1 MHSISTFAPR
11 GSAATGTVDR
21 AGRWDPKRSP
31 YTSFMAAKS
40 PRSVRK
46 TVVFVTRSRPEP
58 DSTRTA
64 ARLSSTR
71 RVCARTSSPP
81 ASCPVAGSSAICP
94 AQKTKSPAT
103 IAWLY
108 GPTGAGARSVRV
120 LRRSICSPFF
130 ERGLDRA
137 RQQLIILRQDAPQV
151 ERDPFVDDP
160 RDHRRI
166 GAAKRRRQTRNVRP
180 RQRDRERGLGLV
192 GERAAA
198 DGRARLDHLRPHPRG
213 GKAIRDRTRAIGKRG
228 RRGGDHPPDREL
240 GLRGPVPVDLER
252 GDERGQGE
260 LVWAE
265 RTHERMRANR
275 RDQRRAA
282 DAEPGLGP
290 AEQLVAAEGDDVGAF
305 PNRAGDR
312 LLRRKTVLRGVE
324 ERAAAEIVDVRD
336 VVLAREGGKI
346 AALRPRD
353 EAGQL
358 EVARVHAKDRAGPL
372 SDRRGVVARV
382 RAVRGAD
389 LDELRSGP
397 PQDVGNAE
405 ATTDLDELATRDDD
419 LLAGRKCREREQDGG
434 GVVVHDA
441 GVLRAGEVGE
451 QSRRVTVP
459 LAALPGGKVELHAHR
474 ARGLGDR
481 GEGARR
487 ERRPTEVRPE
497 DHAGRVEDTAER
509 ASSALVEERAGLAG
523 EGGGV
528 AGGARRARP
537 REDVPR
543 GACEPPAIGGGR
555 PRGAQHRVDRGKL
568 AAGID
573 ALHRASTSSARGRTR
588 IERCGTVVT
597 SPSSCAASGRSS
609 SISTARARFR

>member
-94 AQKTKSPAT
+94 AQNTKSPAT

-151 ERDPFVDDP
+151 ERDPLVDDP

-166 GAAKRRRQTRNVRP
+166 GAAKRGRQTRDVRP
-180 RQRDRERGLGLV
+180 RQRDRER
-192 GERAAA
+192 
-198 DGRARLDHLRPHPRG
+198 
-213 GKAIRDRTRAIGKRG
+213 
-228 RRGGDHPPDREL
+228 
-240 GLRGPVPVDLER
+240 
-252 GDERGQGE
+252 
-260 LVWAE
+260 
-265 RTHERMRANR
+265 
-275 RDQRRAA
+275 
-282 DAEPGLGP
+282 GLGP
-290 AEQLVAAEGDDVGAF
+290 AEQLVAAEGDDVGAL

-324 ERAAAEIVDVRD
+324 ERTAAEIVDVRD
-336 VVLAREGGKI
+336 VVLAREGGEV
-346 AALRPRD
+346 AAVGPRD

-358 EVARVHAKDRAGPL
+358 EVARVHAKDRASPL
-372 SDRRGVVARV
+372 GDSRGVVARV
-382 RAVRGAD
+382 RAVRRAD

-405 ATTDLDELATRDDD
+405 ATADLDELAARDDD
-419 LLAGRKCREREQDGG
+419 LLAGRECREREQHGG

-441 GVLRAGEVGE
+441 GILGAGEIGE
-451 QSRRVTVP
+451 QSRRVAVP

-487 ERRPTEVRPE
+487 ERRSAEVRLE

-509 ASSALVEERAGLAG
+509 AASAFVEKRAGLG
-523 EGGGV
+523 GQGGGV
-528 AGGARRARP
+528 AGGARLARP
-537 REDVPR
+537 REDVAR
-543 GACEPPAIGGGR
+543 GAGEPLAIGVGR

-573 ALHRASTSSARGRTR
+573 ALHRASTSRARGRTR

-609 SISTARARFR
+609 SISTARARFRMIVLPSMWVPK